1 MIRLRRLIRSLVGG
15 HCRLIGGDCLIRRV
29 ARGIARLRGIGGVC
43 RLTRVCQVICL
54 ICCLVGRDIAR
65 LRGISWRTSIGCLV
79 PLSCVLSLIGGC
91 THVLCLILRLI
102 TRQCLILGHIFCLIL
117 RLCLICGNIIRLSR
131 VCCRVPRLVRG
142 ISRLR
147 GIGCLITCCISHRC
161 LVSCRLII
169 CSVLSQILRLILS
182 DILCLIIFRLIR
194 ITRGILSLIL
204 AARSVLGAILSS
216 GRVRSQIPSCRILS
230 RIRGRRNILSHILR
244 LIRLSRIRSSILRD
258 ILGQILSLVLCDI
271 LSSV

>member
-1 MIRLRRLIRSLVGG
+1 M
-15 HCRLIGGDCLIRRV
+15 
-29 ARGIARLRGIGGVC
+29 
-43 RLTRVCQVICL
+43 
-54 ICCLVGRDIAR
+54 
-65 LRGISWRTSIGCLV
+65 
-79 PLSCVLSLIGGC
+79 
-91 THVLCLILRLI
+91 
-102 TRQCLILGHIFCLIL
+102 
-117 RLCLICGNIIRLSR
+117 
-131 VCCRVPRLVRG
+131 VRG

-147 GIGCLITCCISHRC
+147 GIGCLITCCISNRC

-258 ILGQILSLVLCDI
+258 ILGHILSLVLCDI